1 MILVVSRMALSLP
14 RWQSSDN
21 LATKINSDREGGGG
35 RFANGLSAGTS
46 RSSGCNTCRTAPSAP
61 RSTKTNLYRH
71 SSDNASRSASAT
83 AASDCLARTLPGASA
98 LKPTRACSV
107 KRDRL
112 EVKPMAHMVYRRRF
126 SSMAYW
132 RLLRRVGGVWAS
144 QPRLGPTS
152 RSSAKTRRVLV
163 WIYRR
168 EWAAYLSFRSRA
180 APRRFLAAPKI
191 ASVCRYAS

>member
-46 RSSGCNTCRTAPSAP
+46 LSSGWSTCRTAPSAP
-61 RSTKTNLYRH
+61 RSIKTRLYRH
-71 SSDNASRSASAT
+71 SSDNANRSASAT
-83 AASDCLARTLPGASA
+83 AASLCLAGPCPAPRREADA
-98 LKPTRACSV
+98 RACSV

-112 EVKPMAHMVYRRRF
+112 EVKPMAHMVLVPSPAARR
-126 SSMAYW
+126 W
-132 RLLRRVGGVWAS
+132 RLVLTHATRK
-144 QPRLGPTS
+144 LGPT
-152 RSSAKTRRVLV
+152 RRKFCETRRALV

-168 EWAAYLSFRSRA
+168 EWAAYLSFRNRA
-180 APRRFLAAPKI
+180 APSVLTALEI
-191 ASVCRYAS
+191 ASGYRHAS